1 MKVKIIKISNKCNN
15 NCTNCINDG
24 NDFLPNFSKV
34 KKEILSGAQIGCEQI
49 IFCGREPSLCKD
61 LFSYIAEARKSGYKS
76 IQMKTNARMF
86 AYEKYCE
93 EILKAGLTEVSV
105 HFYSGEARI
114 HDSFTKVRGSYQQ
127 AMAGVKN
134 ILNFSEKFFP
144 YNSCSVN
151 LALVVCRE
159 NIRTLQK
166 IIFPMLELGINQ
178 LFFVANP
185 TLLGDDTE
193 ILYL

>member
-1 MKVKIIKISNKCNN
+1 
-15 NCTNCINDG
+15 
-24 NDFLPNFSKV
+24 
-34 KKEILSGAQIGCEQI
+34 
-49 IFCGREPSLCKD
+49 
-61 LFSYIAEARKSGYKS
+61 
-76 IQMKTNARMF
+76 MKTNARMF

-193 ILYL
+193 ILSGLEGLKMTLGKNNISYYTIGIKENSYFYKPYLTEEDRSFYKLF